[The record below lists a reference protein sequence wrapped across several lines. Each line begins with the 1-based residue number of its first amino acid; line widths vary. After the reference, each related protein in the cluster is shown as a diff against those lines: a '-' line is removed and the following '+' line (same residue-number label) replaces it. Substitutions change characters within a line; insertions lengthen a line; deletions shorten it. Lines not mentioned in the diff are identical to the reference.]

1 MVDTSLTKKQKKVLD
16 FIFRY
21 INKHNQAPLTTE
33 IQEALKFKS
42 TRSVFQYL
50 DSLVEKGYIKK
61 DRTPRS
67 IELVEDF
74 KEIDGQTELIPLL
87 GTASCGTPAFFADD
101 NIEEFIPVDTK
112 LLNNF
117 NKHSY
122 FLIRTSGTSMDKA
135 GIKDDSLVLVEKLD
149 SYEDGDRVVA
159 VLDGLATIKNLHQGK
174 DAYVLTPESTDPKH
188 KPIIVKDDF
197 HIAGKVIC
205 EIPDVINMDS
215 IKYVPIRNLKNA

>member
-1 MVDTSLTKKQKKVLD
+1 MGNTSLTKKQKKVLD
-16 FIFRY
+16 FIAEY

-33 IQEALKFKS
+33 IQAALKFKS

-50 DSLVEKGYIKK
+50 DALVEKGYIKK

-67 IELVEDF
+67 IKLVEDF

-101 NIEEFIPVDTK
+101 NVEEFIPVDTK

-122 FLIRTSGTSMDKA
+122 FLIRTSGTSMNKA

-149 SYEDGDRVVA
+149 SYTDGDRVVA
-159 VLDGLATIKNLHQGK
+159 VLDGLATIKRLHQGK

-188 KPIIVKDDF
+188 KPIIVKDEL
-197 HIAGKVIC
+197 HLAGKVVC
-205 EIPDVINMDS
+205 EIPDVTNMDS
-215 IKYVPIRNLKNA
+215 IKYVPIRNMKNA